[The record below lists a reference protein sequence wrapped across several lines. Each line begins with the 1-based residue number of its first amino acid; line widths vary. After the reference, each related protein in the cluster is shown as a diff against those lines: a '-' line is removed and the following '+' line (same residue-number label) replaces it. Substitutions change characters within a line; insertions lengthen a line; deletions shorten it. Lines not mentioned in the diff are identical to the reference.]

1 MGNFTQVDTI
11 IFMRNDHEKE
21 NIDNDNEFDYNAQ
34 DIDAFCTSHDIDD
47 YDLFGE
53 IMVGDDASYDELSD
67 NILYE

>member
-1 MGNFTQVDTI
+1 MIQ
-11 IFMRNDHEKE
+11 
-21 NIDNDNEFDYNAQ
+21 DNEFDYNAQ

-53 IMVGDDASYDELSD
+53 ITVGDDANYDELSD